1 MWFFLFENVSVCFAN
16 YYFIWFK
23 RKCVISIRIMFL
35 RVNTETARI
44 KKMQKLKEVIE
55 EKNTHTKLL
64 FRLVNL
70 LLHYFQTES
79 V

>member
-1 MWFFLFENVSVCFAN
+1 
-16 YYFIWFK
+16 
-23 RKCVISIRIMFL
+23 MFL